1 MKKTIQFIAVAT
13 LCLFFSRAAYA
24 QTAALKIGDMVPDIT
39 IGNITNY
46 KTTSA
51 KISDFKGK
59 LLIIDFWATWC
70 GPCVAMIPR
79 MNNLQKQYGDKLQF
93 LSVTYQ
99 AEKEVT
105 AFLSRLEKQNSSH
118 SELPVVFGDKQ
129 LKALFPH
136 QTLPHYVWID
146 SEGRVASITGY
157 DAITAENITKHLTRD
172 SFEGQVKNDVIL
184 KYDYNDPLF
193 LDPQKANLVRTQSV
207 LTGYIEGL
215 RTAAS
220 YNFNSTKPGIRK
232 KITVTNLSMVRL
244 YQVAMSKGTGKY
256 TWDKTILD
264 VSDTTKVRNRSSGSK
279 YREWLSE
286 GNGFCYEL
294 ILPEKFSDPFA
305 IMEQDLNRYFKNYT
319 ASIEKKP
326 AEVLVLRKTSSSDL
340 IKTKEGTPSA
350 KIDATGCWLSNKKLS
365 ILNRWVDSYIKP
377 VVDET
382 GYEGNVDIELI
393 ADMDD
398 LSAINKELA
407 KYHLQY
413 VTATREVEFLV
424 IRDKNLPSIE

>member
-1 MKKTIQFIAVAT
+1 MKKTIKIIAMAM
-13 LCLFFSRAAYA
+13 LCLFLSGLAYA
-24 QTAALKIGDMVPDIT
+24 QTQALNVGDQVPDIT
-39 IGNITNY
+39 INNITNY

-51 KISDFKGK
+51 KVSDFKGK

-70 GPCVAMIPR
+70 GPCVAMVPK
-79 MNNLQKQYGDKLQF
+79 MNALQKDFGDKIQF

-99 AEKEVT
+99 AQKDVE
-105 AFLSRLEKQNSSH
+105 AFLNRLEKQNSSH

-146 SEGRVASITGY
+146 SEGRVATITGF
-157 DAITAENITKHLTRD
+157 DAVTSENIKKQLSQG
-172 SFEGQVKNDVIL
+172 SFETRIKKDVIL
-184 KYDYNDPLF
+184 NYDYSTPLF
-193 LDPQKANLVRTQSV
+193 LDPNKAKLVRTQSV
-207 LTGYIEGL
+207 ITGYIEGH
-215 RTAAS
+215 RAAAS
-220 YNFNSTKPGIRK
+220 YNVNSTNPDLRK
-232 KITVTNLSMVRL
+232 KITATNLSMVRL

-256 TWDKTILD
+256 TWDKTILE

-286 GNGFCYEL
+286 GNGYCYEL

-305 IMEQDLNRYFKNYT
+305 IMEQDLNRYFQNYSAT
-319 ASIEKKP
+319 IEKKP
-326 AEVLVLRKTSSSDL
+326 AEVLVLQKTSSSDL
-340 IKTKEGTPSA
+340 IKTKGGTPSRR
-350 KIDATGCWLSNKKLS
+350 IDATGCWLSNEKLS
-365 ILNRWVDSYIKP
+365 ILNRWVDSYLKP

-382 GYEGNVDIELI
+382 GYQGNVDITLS

-398 LSAINKELA
+398 LSAINKELS

-413 VTATREVEFLV
+413 VTATREIEFLV
-424 IRDKNLPSIE
+424 IRDKVQPSIE